1 MAGGKV
7 LQVGDGKQQVQ
18 ESTFIMLSSKLTMA
32 GGKVLQ
38 VGDGKKQDQ
47 ESTFIML
54 SSKREKKLRLK
65 GLRSSLVIL
74 HISLNF
80 LKSRRSPLVA
90 PIED

>member
-1 MAGGKV
+1 
-7 LQVGDGKQQVQ
+7 
-18 ESTFIMLSSKLTMA
+18 MLSSKLAMA